1 MNEFFS
7 LSLALEDWFDKPLCD
22 LPAALKQRIEK
33 DFCLIPW
40 DHLSVAGRRAVVQE
54 WDYQNDPATKKE
66 RLDSWDN
73 AKRELD
79 INAQIAIWEAISTPT
94 ALDLAEKE
102 NRLAGLRQELAASN
116 ANGLAEVDPIDTSTN
131 TAQPKKMRMLGD
143 DLQVTGA
150 SNASV
155 KRQGSITRN
164 DVRKFATQA
173 RNAKLQK
180 EYLALHNKHPSKS
193 DVWCSRQIKEMKSWQ
208 GLEAETIRKLMK
220 K

>member
-1 MNEFFS
+1 MSNFDY
-7 LSLALEDWFDKPLCD
+7 LTLAFEDWFDKPLCD

-33 DFCLIPW
+33 DFCLFPW

-173 RNAKLQK
+173 MYKKWQK
-180 EYLALHNKHPSKS
+180 AYQAVTKRHPNMS
-193 DVWCSRQIKEMKSWQ
+193 DVWYSQQIAKTPIAQRRRADTIKKHMKP
-208 GLEAETIRKLMK
+208 
-220 K
+220 